1 MYHMELDDNKLD
13 GDIVTLKSVTETQMI
28 PTILQLSESVVVNDS
43 NFVNESVDEVRHKI
57 IDRLVAFYMI

>member
-1 MYHMELDDNKLD
+1 MELDDNKLD